1 MNLKYNLTKLCSH
14 TLMDENRTSTEINL
28 AGISLRAKSS
38 LPPQVYSNLVERAHR
53 NLQLETVPCGNCC
66 PV

>member
-1 MNLKYNLTKLCSH
+1 
-14 TLMDENRTSTEINL
+14 MDENRTSTEINL
-28 AGISLRAKSS
+28 AGISLRTKSS

-53 NLQLETVPCGNCC
+53 NLQLETAPCGNCC